1 MDWKNEAK
9 ERLKVYNAKKQAIES
24 ISNEIARLKNQFG
37 SLQSVT
43 TNTVTVNGVHSN
55 EDAFLSNIVLRKELD
70 KRLEDAQMWVDT
82 TEKALSTLDDE
93 ERLVLEMFFIRWKQG
108 NIQQLCY
115 DLHVEQATVYRRRDA
130 ALRHFTLTLY
140 GICEI

>member
-24 ISNEIARLKNQFG
+24 ISNEIVRLENQFG

>member
-24 ISNEIARLKNQFG
+24 ISNEIARLENQFG

-43 TNTVTVNGVHSN
+43 TVTVNGGVHLN

-82 TEKALSTLDDE
+82 TEKALSKLDDE